1 MSPTKVALA
10 SRNPGKLREIR
21 SILAE
26 ADIDLEVVSSDAF
39 PGWVAPI
46 ETEPDYAGNALLKAR
61 TLASFAGIPALADDS
76 GIEMDALDG
85 GPGVRSARFAGE
97 NATDEENL
105 QKLIGVV
112 HDTPESQ
119 RTARYRCVAV
129 LVTPDGVESIA
140 IGHVEGALITEP
152 RGSGGFGYDP
162 IFVPVGETRTMAEL
176 SPDEKDKISHRGKA
190 FRGLVEV
197 LRSLPDDRAR
207 GET

>member
-1 MSPTKVALA
+1 MTPTKVALA

-26 ADIDLEVVSSDAF
+26 ADIDLEVVSSDEF

-46 ETEPDYAGNALLKAR
+46 ETEPHYAGNALLKAR
-61 TLASFAGIPALADDS
+61 SLASFAGIPALADDS
-76 GIEMDALDG
+76 GIEVDALGG

-97 NATDEENL
+97 DASDEDNL
-105 QKLIGVV
+105 RKLIDVV
-112 HDTPESQ
+112 RDTPEPQ

-140 IGHVEGALITEP
+140 IGHVEGDLITEP

-162 IFVPVGETRTMAEL
+162 IFVPDGETRTMAEL
-176 SPDEKDKISHRGKA
+176 APDEKDKISHRGKA
-190 FRGLVEV
+190 FRGLVEA
-197 LRSLPDDRAR
+197 LRSLP
-207 GET
+207 G